1 MDIQNNWEKAL
12 RNTEIIRSRVQDL
25 MTFTDTQVPYILLS
39 ESSVNIGDTVVRKGE
54 IVVERPSL
62 ILPPNVPSF
71 EGFEFEPS
79 KISGEESVINYLLV
93 RGVTLPSLKYN
104 NKTFSLDIYEDKL
117 GNALKFYKS
126 QLESR
131 EDVHTGLVVG
141 PEDCWQFSVLIFIC
155 SQVAKNAQTD
165 IKKLWNDYRNRK
177 FKNKDE

>member
-12 RNTEIIRSRVQDL
+12 KNTEIIRSRVQDL
-25 MTFTDTQVPYILLS
+25 MTFADTKVPYIFLS

-54 IVVERPSL
+54 ILVEKPAI

-71 EGFEFEPS
+71 EGFDFEPG

-104 NKTFSLDIYEDKL
+104 NQTFSLDIHEGKL
-117 GNALKFYKS
+117 GQALKYYKS

-165 IKKLWNDYRNRK
+165 IKKLWNDYRKQN
-177 FKNKDE
+177 FNS